1 MGRRWT
7 LTGAAHGSGHPV
19 VMYACQRWGL
29 KFAEDSYIGH
39 KNKLSRPIGTYKRS
53 KSAAV
58 LPTSRATSN
67 SNNGGGSSS
76 SSNISSLGAGHL
88 HTRSVSTADSSG
100 LGSGATVGAAGV
112 DDSLSPFPSSRLAHQ
127 QAWTSEIVLS
137 STAHAQATGAIDS
150 NLGRGEVSPPPSL
163 SSPQQ
168 LAPPSRPA
176 RPNAQQARYDSG
188 GEGGFGEHPNVSSIP
203 FSSTA
208 TSANAAEAA
217 LSSISSSPSSSSS
230 YQRDVSNV
238 PRRQP
243 PPLPD
248 SPPYEGQRS
257 TQAGGSVNSDDP
269 VVPGRSHFW
278 PSTNSSSPIGDGA
291 SPQRRPYQ
299 GSFKDRQ
306 WVSQDAG
313 SYRSPTTSP
322 ASSSHA
328 NNTSSS
334 STGGA
339 LTSPPRSPGEVAGP
353 PLTLPPRDYKRRE
366 SAPARPAIGG
376 SNPSAMDNVSLANQR
391 LQPPYDSQERRQS
404 DSSTSSFP
412 NAAGNS
418 SGSPSGPD
426 SHTLSLHPASLSPSH
441 SRQPSQEELE
451 CDQHA
456 LVLAKHLAGQGADQK
471 LSEVL
476 RLDTNKKRMQFMDGL
491 FSQSQSSLNVSS
503 FDGPLPSSEKGP
515 ISTSPSTATSSASSG
530 NAPCGVSTPPTTS
543 TANGNAAVTKVPAQN
558 GSTSS
563 PSNTD
568 FNQRG
573 PLPKEYWMSPS
584 KAVLEMEWRK
594 NEGLG
599 KDLTKDINDSGSLV
613 KQKEELLEKLHKKL
627 EVLKEGK
634 LSLQQEIADND
645 LLGTQV
651 RLQVEARCQSRA
663 ERDKFT
669 SFLEDLEKIVRL
681 LLNLSGQL
689 ARAEN
694 AVQALSPDVDGK
706 LRKLTLDKRERLYA
720 KHEEAKLLKDDMD
733 KRGEQ
738 VTTMLKE
745 RLLPAQLADYVHFVR
760 TRSQLTIE
768 LQEMEDKITL
778 GGEQIQALRKSIP
791 ETTESEPKAGE
802 TSRSDLS
809 DPAPS

>member
-1 MGRRWT
+1 MSQQYNQFMGNVNNSPQEVSSARSQWQSRRT
-7 LTGAAHGSGHPV
+7 PEVAPLPQQQNQGHQPPEDELSITELPPPPPELLQSEEV
-19 VMYACQRWGL
+19 

-39 KNKLSRPIGTYKRS
+39 KNKSSRPIGTYQRS

-58 LPTSRATSN
+58 LPTSGAS
-67 SNNGGGSSS
+67 SSGGGSSS
-76 SSNISSLGAGHL
+76 NNNISNEGVGQL
-88 HTRSVSTADSSG
+88 HGRNLSTAENPGLRAGSSA
-100 LGSGATVGAAGV
+100 GAVGG
-112 DDSLSPFPSSRLAHQ
+112 DDSLSPFPSSRLGHQ
-127 QAWTSEIVLS
+127 QAWNSEIVLS
-137 STAHAQATGAIDS
+137 SAAHAQATGAIDS
-150 NLGRGEVSPPPSL
+150 TPSP
-163 SSPQQ
+163 SSSVPYSSGGNSQQ
-168 LAPPSRPA
+168 QAPPSRPA
-176 RPNAQQARYDSG
+176 RPSVQHARFDSG
-188 GEGGFGEHPNVSSIP
+188 GAGDGGDRL
-203 FSSTA
+203 SSTA
-208 TSANAAEAA
+208 TTASPAE
-217 LSSISSSPSSSSS
+217 SSTSPSSH
-230 YQRDVSNV
+230 RREV

-243 PPLPD
+243 PPVPD
-248 SPPYEGQRS
+248 ASTYEGQRS
-257 TQAGGSVNSDDP
+257 TTDGVAANSEESLLPD
-269 VVPGRSHFW
+269 RSQFW
-278 PSTNSSSPIGDGA
+278 PSSQVST
-291 SPQRRPYQ
+291 RPYPN
-299 GSFKDRQ
+299 SFKDRQ

-334 STGGA
+334 STGGGPLA
-339 LTSPPRSPGEVAGP
+339 SPPHSPGEVSSP
-353 PLTLPPRDYKRRE
+353 PLVLPPRDYKRRE
-366 SAPARPAIGG
+366 SAPSRPVPNN
-376 SNPSAMDNVSLANQR
+376 SNLSPINNSR
-391 LQPPYDSQERRQS
+391 LQAPFDPSDRRQS

-412 NAAGNS
+412 NSAGSN
-418 SGSPSGPD
+418 PSTTTGLD
-426 SHTLSLHPASLSPSH
+426 SQTLSLHPATLSPSH

-456 LVLAKHLAGQGADQK
+456 QVLAQHLAGKGADQK

-476 RLDTNKKRMQFMDGL
+476 RLDTDKKRMQFMGGL
-491 FSQSQSSLNVSS
+491 FSQSQSSIDGNLTSAGKESISSVSS
-503 FDGPLPSSEKGP
+503 TALAGGGGAPYSV
-515 ISTSPSTATSSASSG
+515 STTAPST
-530 NAPCGVSTPPTTS
+530 
-543 TANGNAAVTKVPAQN
+543 NGNAARNRVHTQN
-558 GSTSS
+558 GSSS
-563 PSNTD
+563 SE
-568 FNQRG
+568 FNGDHGQSRG
-573 PLPKEYWMSPS
+573 ALPKEYWMSPS

-594 NEGLG
+594 NESLG

-613 KQKEELLEKLHKKL
+613 KQKEALLEKLHKKL
-627 EVLKEGK
+627 EVLKEEK

-651 RLQVEARCQSRA
+651 RTQVEARCQSRG

-694 AVQALSPDVDGK
+694 AVQALSPEVDGK

-720 KHEEAKLLKDDMD
+720 KHEEAKLLKDDLD

-738 VTTMLKE
+738 VTAMLRE

-760 TRSQLTIE
+760 TRSQLTID

-791 ETTESEPKAGE
+791 ETTESELQVTD
-802 TSRSDLS
+802 TSRSDVA